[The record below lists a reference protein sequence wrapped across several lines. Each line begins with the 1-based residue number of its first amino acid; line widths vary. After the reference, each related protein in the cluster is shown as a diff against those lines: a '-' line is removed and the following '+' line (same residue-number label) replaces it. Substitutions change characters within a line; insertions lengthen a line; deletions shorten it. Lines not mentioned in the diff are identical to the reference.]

1 MVTNYYFKQ
10 LLATL
15 MYDNSKKKFQKFQKF
30 QKILIQFERL
40 VKALPKYMF
49 SVELK
54 TRIAIFGDVL
64 VIFL

>member
-15 MYDNSKKKFQKFQKF
+15 MYDNSKKKFQKF

-64 VIFL
+64 VIFYKN